1 MRQLTAGLT
10 IGFLFGAALTASAGY
25 FDHNSWTTLSALEQL
40 DYVAGVTDTIETVNS
55 AIQALG
61 ADNAARLIDTADRC
75 TDPLK
80 LGEVTDIARGAVV
93 KHPDSTPAEALF
105 MELADCPPRSQ
116 SSWTP
121 NSTTGW
127 LPGIWP

>member
-55 AIQALG
+55 AIHG
-61 ADNAARLIDTADRC
+61 
-75 TDPLK
+75 
-80 LGEVTDIARGAVV
+80 ARGLHTAVTV
-93 KHPDSTPAEALF
+93 KLDAQFHDGMAPGHMAVAPGAAAMPAQVDNEPEREDAPADLAWRPVFTP
-105 MELADCPPRSQ
+105 
-116 SSWTP
+116 
-121 NSTTGW
+121 
-127 LPGIWP
+127 